1 MTSRPASKHLTLIV
15 DGEYLYIAIRDV
27 LGRPPN
33 RSERL
38 DYQRIYRFAQTLDED
53 GYLLTATYHQRRH
66 DMATSFYTA
75 LDAIGYDCVLTPY
88 MEGWRTVKSEIA
100 ATLRRLTESTDDV
113 MFVGGD
119 AFSGEITDALRDLR
133 TRPDGTPRRVVV
145 AHFDQQTEF
154 HASEFE
160 TLDLV
165 RDIGALPVRF
175 YEAAPSTEVYPFG
188 YPQPGAATEAHSPLA
203 SALQE
208 ALADAPEELIRKA
221 PEPTS
226 YASAAPAD
234 TPRPQLV
241 LIDHENIDWTL
252 GIMIEPLR
260 LDEQTRPRW
269 EAIKRFA
276 TSRANGG
283 PVLIKSFLQDNDRL
297 TGFAQFL
304 RNELGIVPVIL
315 APEDDTRPERQ
326 GKRRPVVDEAIYKD
340 LAALVD
346 RHCDVL
352 IVSNDAGYL
361 EHMAALRDAGVDT
374 ERRFAMIGF
383 REWIAGPY
391 HQTDW
396 IETFDLEDDLRAFT
410 YPLPGRLRSTG
421 VDDYD
426 PLADLADFG
435 LEPATD

>member
-1 MTSRPASKHLTLIV
+1 MTSRPDSKHLNLIV

-33 RSERL
+33 RDERL
-38 DYQRIYRFAQTLDED
+38 DYQRIYRYAQTMHED
-53 GYLLTATYHQRRH
+53 GYLITATYHQRRH

-160 TLDLV
+160 TLDLM

-175 YEAAPSTEVYPFG
+175 YEAAPSTETYPVG
-188 YPQPGAATEAHSPLA
+188 YPQPGAPTEAPSPLA

-208 ALADAPEELIRKA
+208 ALTDAPGVLIREA
-221 PEPTS
+221 PEPT
-226 YASAAPAD
+226 AGPSAAPAGA
-234 TPRPQLV
+234 PRPQLV

-252 GIMIEPLR
+252 GTMIEPLR

-276 TSRANGG
+276 TTRANGG
-283 PVLIKSFLQDNDRL
+283 QVLIKSFLQDNDRL

-304 RNELGIVPVIL
+304 RNELDIVPIIL
-315 APEDDTRPERQ
+315 APEDDTRPDRQ

-340 LAALVD
+340 LAALID
-346 RHCDVL
+346 RRCDVL

-361 EHMAALRDAGVDT
+361 EHMAALRVAGVDT
-374 ERRFAMIGF
+374 DRRFAMIGF

-391 HQTDW
+391 HQADW
-396 IETFDLEDDLRAFT
+396 IETFDLEDDLGAFT

-421 VDDYD
+421 IDDYD

>member
-1 MTSRPASKHLTLIV
+1 MTSRPDKNHLNLIV
-15 DGEYLYIAIRDV
+15 DGEYLYLAIRDV

-38 DYQRIYRFAQTLDED
+38 DYQRIYRFAQTLHED
-53 GYLLTATYHQRRH
+53 AYLVTTTYHQRRH
-66 DMATSFYTA
+66 DMATPFYTA
-75 LDAIGYDCVLTPY
+75 LDAIGYQCLLTPY

-100 ATLRRLTESTDDV
+100 ATLRGLTGSTDDV

-119 AFSGEITDALRDLR
+119 AFSGEITDALRDLG
-133 TRPDGTPRRVVV
+133 TRPDGTTRRVVV
-145 AHFDQQTEF
+145 AHFDKQTQF
-154 HASEFE
+154 DAAEFE
-160 TLDLV
+160 TFDLV
-165 RDIGALPVRF
+165 RDVGGLPARF
-175 YEAAPSTEVYPFG
+175 YEAAPSTDPYPAG
-188 YPQPGAATEAHSPLA
+188 YPQPGVLAAPPAPLA
-203 SALQE
+203 SALRE
-208 ALADAPEELIRKA
+208 ALVDAPPDLIRTA
-221 PEPTS
+221 PEPALA
-226 YASAAPAD
+226 ASTAPAGG
-234 TPRPQLV
+234 PRPQLV

-252 GIMIEPLR
+252 GTMIDPLR

-276 TSRANGG
+276 TSRANGA

-304 RNELGIVPVIL
+304 RNELDIVPIIL
-315 APEDDTRPERQ
+315 APEDDLRPERQ

-346 RHCDVL
+346 RRCDVL

-361 EHMAALRDAGVDT
+361 EHMAALRAAGVDT
-374 ERRFAMIGF
+374 DRRFAMIGF

-391 HQTDW
+391 HQADW
-396 IETFDLEDDLRAFT
+396 IETFDLEDDLGAFS

-421 VDDYD
+421 IDDYD
-426 PLADLADFG
+426 PFAGLAGFG
-435 LEPATD
+435 LEPENE

>member
-1 MTSRPASKHLTLIV
+1 MTNQTKNLSLIV

-66 DMATSFYTA
+66 DMATPFYSA

-100 ATLRRLTESTDDV
+100 ATLRGLAGTTDDV

-119 AFSGEITDALRDLR
+119 AFSGEITDALRDLG
-133 TRPDGTPRRVVV
+133 TRPDGHPRRVVI
-145 AHFDQQTEF
+145 AHFAEQTQF
-154 HASEFE
+154 DPAEFE

-165 RDIGALPVRF
+165 RDVGALPLRF
-175 YEAAPSTEVYPFG
+175 YEEAPSTDAYPPG
-188 YPQPGAATEAHSPLA
+188 YPQPSAPIESSSPLA

-208 ALADAPEELIRKA
+208 ALADAPADLIRQA
-221 PEPTS
+221 PEPTRH
-226 YASAAPAD
+226 ASAAPPAG
-234 TPRPQLV
+234 PRPQLV

-252 GIMIEPLR
+252 GTMIEPLR

-283 PVLIKSFLQDNDRL
+283 QVLIKSFLQDNDRL

-304 RNELGIVPVIL
+304 RNELGIVPIIL

-361 EHMAALRDAGVDT
+361 EHMAALRIAGVDT
-374 ERRFAMIGF
+374 DRRFAMIGF

-396 IETFDLEDDLRAFT
+396 IETFDLEDDLGAFT

-421 VDDYD
+421 IDDYD

-435 LEPATD
+435 LEPATE

>member
-1 MTSRPASKHLTLIV
+1 MTSRPDSKHLNLIV

-33 RSERL
+33 RDERL
-38 DYQRIYRFAQTLDED
+38 DYQRIYRFAQTLHED
-53 GYLLTATYHQRRH
+53 GYLVTATYHQRRH
-66 DMATSFYTA
+66 DMATPFYTA

-100 ATLRRLTESTDDV
+100 ATLRGLTGTSDDV

-119 AFSGEITDALRDLR
+119 AFSGEITDALRDLG

-145 AHFDQQTEF
+145 AHFDRQTQF
-154 HASEFE
+154 DAAEFE
-160 TLDLV
+160 TFDLV
-165 RDIGALPVRF
+165 RDVGALPARI
-175 YEAAPSTEVYPFG
+175 YEAAPSTDPYPAG
-188 YPQPGAATEAHSPLA
+188 YPQPGAAAQAPSPLA
-203 SALQE
+203 SALRD
-208 ALADAPEELIRKA
+208 ALVDAPADLARKA
-221 PEPTS
+221 PEPA
-226 YASAAPAD
+226 ASAAPAG
-234 TPRPQLV
+234 PRPQLV

-252 GIMIEPLR
+252 GTMIEPLR

-283 PVLIKSFLQDNDRL
+283 QVLIKSFLQDNDRL

-304 RNELGIVPVIL
+304 RNELEIVPIIL
-315 APEDDTRPERQ
+315 APEDDPRPERQ

-340 LAALVD
+340 LAALID
-346 RHCDVL
+346 RRCDVL

-361 EHMAALRDAGVDT
+361 EHMAALRVEGVDAD
-374 ERRFAMIGF
+374 RRFAMIGF

-391 HQTDW
+391 HQADW
-396 IETFDLEDDLRAFT
+396 IETFDLEDDLGAFT
-410 YPLPGRLRSTG
+410 YALPGRLRSTAI
-421 VDDYD
+421 DNYD

-435 LEPATD
+435 LDPATE

>member
-1 MTSRPASKHLTLIV
+1 MTSRPDSKHLNLIV

-33 RSERL
+33 RDERL
-38 DYQRIYRFAQTLDED
+38 DYQRIYRFAQTLHED
-53 GYLLTATYHQRRH
+53 GYLVTATYHQRRH
-66 DMATSFYTA
+66 DMATPFYTA

-100 ATLRRLTESTDDV
+100 ASLRGLAATPDDV

-119 AFSGEITDALRDLR
+119 TFSGEITDALRNLR
-133 TRPDGTPRRVVV
+133 RRPDGTPRRVVV
-145 AHFDQQTEF
+145 AHFDRQTQF
-154 HASEFE
+154 DAAEFE
-160 TLDLV
+160 TFDLV
-165 RDIGALPVRF
+165 RDVGALPVRF
-175 YEAAPSTEVYPFG
+175 YEAAPSTDAYPPG
-188 YPQPGAATEAHSPLA
+188 YPQPGAADGSSLAPCISPPGRLGRCARRPA
-203 SALQE
+203 SHG
-208 ALADAPEELIRKA
+208 PRTGRI
-221 PEPTS
+221 
-226 YASAAPAD
+226 SAAPVGA
-234 TPRPQLV
+234 PRPQLV

-252 GIMIEPLR
+252 GTMIEPLR

-276 TSRANGG
+276 TSRANGA

-304 RNELGIVPVIL
+304 RNELDIVPVIL
-315 APEDDTRPERQ
+315 APEDDPRPERQ

-340 LAALVD
+340 LAALID
-346 RHCDVL
+346 RRCDVL

-361 EHMAALRDAGVDT
+361 EHMAALRVQGVDAD
-374 ERRFAMIGF
+374 RRFAMIGF

-391 HQTDW
+391 HQADW
-396 IETFDLEDDLRAFT
+396 IETFDLEDDLGAFT
-410 YPLPGRLRSTG
+410 YPLPGRLRSTAI
-421 VDDYD
+421 DSYD

-435 LEPATD
+435 LDPATE